1 MDKKF
6 KLIYIL
12 LSLLVATVL
21 VQSYVIYDFKQEVHD
36 NSSKAIATT
45 VTNDPFSN
53 RFFNNFNAVSTD
65 PFEQMKKMQELMQKS
80 FGQFNSIFS
89 DDPFFYDALN
99 HMGVSPL
106 SDFKENDKEY
116 IVEMSIPG
124 AKQHQ
129 INVKS
134 ENNHLSISA
143 NIEQRTD
150 TNNTNYIHKERYTQ
164 RFERSFSLPLDAE
177 QEKITTSY
185 KNGILKVVI
194 PKKK

>member
-6 KLIYIL
+6 KIIYIL
-12 LSLLVATVL
+12 LSMLVAIVL

-36 NSSKAIATT
+36 NSSENVATS

-53 RFFNNFNAVSTD
+53 RFFNNFNAVNTD

-80 FGQFNSIFS
+80 FGQFNSIFAN
-89 DDPFFYDALN
+89 DPFFDDALN
-99 HMGVSPL
+99 HMGISPL

-116 IVEMSIPG
+116 IVEISIPG

-129 INVKS
+129 INVKI
-134 ENNHLSISA
+134 EDNYLTISA
-143 NIEQRTD
+143 NLEQSRD
-150 TNNTNYIHKERYTQ
+150 TNDTNYIHKERYTQ
-164 RFERSFSLPLDAE
+164 RFERSFSLPLDTE
-177 QEKITTSY
+177 QDKISTSY

>member
-6 KLIYIL
+6 KLIYVL
-12 LSLLVATVL
+12 LSLLVAIVL
-21 VQSYVIYDFKQEVHD
+21 IQSYVIYDFKQELHN
-36 NSSKAIATT
+36 NSNKAVSTT

-53 RFFNNFNAVSTD
+53 NFFNNFNAVNTD

-80 FGQFNSIFS
+80 FGQFNSIFV
-89 DDPFFYDALN
+89 DDPFFNDALN

-134 ENNHLSISA
+134 EDNHLTISA
-143 NIEQRTD
+143 NLEQIRD
-150 TNNTNYIHKERYTQ
+150 TNDTNYIHKERYTQ
-164 RFERSFSLPLDAE
+164 RFERGFSLPLDAE
-177 QEKITTSY
+177 QDKISTSY
-185 KNGILKVVI
+185 KNGILQVVI